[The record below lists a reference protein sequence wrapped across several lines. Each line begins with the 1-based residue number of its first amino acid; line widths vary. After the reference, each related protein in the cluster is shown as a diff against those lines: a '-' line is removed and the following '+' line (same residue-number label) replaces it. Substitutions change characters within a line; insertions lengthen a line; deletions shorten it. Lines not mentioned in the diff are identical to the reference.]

1 MIQLIL
7 IVFGVFLLFWLGDL
21 YLTIKTT
28 KHLGNKVEINPII
41 KFILRGRGRFIY
53 LFKAIEL
60 GIFLYLIWFLTSF
73 EGVIPFYIL
82 LFFIFFYSML
92 VVNNAHVYYKVTK
105 KESIAFKI
113 IFIGLV
119 IAMLL
124 FIYLNYLLYM
134 DLNTSYN
141 ALAESNNHYNDLYRQ
156 CQQNNASISAPAPKD
171 ITEIIP
177 ELNLPIRRSGL
188 E

>member
-28 KHLGNKVEINPII
+28 KRLGNKIEINPII
-41 KFILRGRGRFIY
+41 RFILRGRGKFVY

-60 GIFLYLIWFLTSF
+60 VIFLYLIWFLASF

-82 LFFIFFYSML
+82 LFFIFFYSLL
-92 VVNNAHVYYKVTK
+92 VVNNAHIYFKVTK
-105 KESIAFKI
+105 QESIAFKI

-124 FIYLNYLLYM
+124 FIYLNYLLYL

-141 ALAESNNHYNDLYRQ
+141 ALKESNNQYTNLYIQ
-156 CQQNNASISAPAPKD
+156 CQNNSPSAPMPKNISD
-171 ITEIIP
+171 ITSG
-177 ELNLPIRRSGL
+177 LNLPIRNPGGL
-188 E
+188 K